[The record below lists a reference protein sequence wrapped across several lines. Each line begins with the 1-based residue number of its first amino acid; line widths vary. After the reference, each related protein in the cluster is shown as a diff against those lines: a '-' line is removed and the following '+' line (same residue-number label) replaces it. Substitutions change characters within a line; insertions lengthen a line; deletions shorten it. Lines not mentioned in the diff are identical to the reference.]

1 MHSCLYPSKL
11 KNVHEFRKRQAV
23 PCLFELVKKF
33 IWILRWPRA
42 DVNQLNTQLKIN
54 IYCPQLLVNQF
65 ILISLARYFLLQSTS
80 QPVHPYNVSG
90 LRAYDFLPKLTAK
103 LFTSLLWRHMSVKNF
118 KLRWVFSRGIVVN
131 ESPPHNRS
139 FKTDVNLHVHLLNV
153 LF

>member
-33 IWILRWPRA
+33 IRILRWPRA
-42 DVNQLNTQLKIN
+42 DFNQLNTQLKIK
-54 IYCPQLLVNQF
+54 CLLPSAFSQPIHLNFPRAVFSSTVN
-65 ILISLARYFLLQSTS
+65 QSTS
-80 QPVHPYNVSG
+80 SSLLC
-90 LRAYDFLPKLTAK
+90 LRFTRLWFSDFLPKLTAK

-131 ESPPHNRS
+131 ESPAHNRS
-139 FKTDVNLHVHLLNV
+139 FKTDVNLLCSPS
-153 LF
+153 